1 MSNKS
6 SVGRKTIKV
15 TVVSNKMDKTVVLR
29 GERMVPHPIYGK
41 NVKRFKKYYAHSVEK
56 LEVGQEVEIRET
68 RPLSKLKRYIVV
80 SNKGKQI
87 NK

>member
-1 MSNKS
+1 MSSKS
-6 SVGRKTIKV
+6 TERKLVKA

-41 NVKRFKKYYAHSVEK
+41 NVKKYKKYYAHCETP
-56 LEVGQEVEIRET
+56 LEVGLEVEIKEV

-80 SNKGKQI
+80 SKEKNSSK
-87 NK
+87 